1 MLQFVWWFI
10 LLYLFEFIFFFLFF
24 LYKLYF
30 LVTNNVS
37 LSIIGGKLNRHI
49 NSKKNITCNL
59 DYTNFKFIFHL
70 KSFIYN
76 PPSWYKK
83 VINCFGIS
91 TVILIFKISI
101 SYKFLISNVLFINFF
116 NKTIDIV
123 NILSNYYIY
132 FKILYYT
139 LFFFFIFCQSYK
151 LYSWFNSHSE
161 INNNKLLNK
170 KELSLSVYIG
180 EYNEEN
186 VFVKEK
192 GLYQNILIT
201 GSIGSGKT
209 STAISNIL
217 DSLIKNNLGGLIID
231 IKGNFV
237 DTVNKIAK
245 KHLRQEDIEYIS
257 LNDNTIYNPLNEPN
271 LSSMELAS
279 IVKKVLTL
287 ISNSKENEPFWLD
300 KAEEYIRDFI
310 TLIRVYNNGN
320 LNFSE
325 IHNLVINKEYLK
337 EKLLNIK
344 DRILRNE
351 FPDEKLFELNSAIL
365 NINNDYL
372 GLDDRTFGII
382 RAEIT
387 RMTSV
392 FMSNVKYSK
401 KFCSNRVSNIRF
413 LSNKIYVL
421 SLDIANN
428 EKLSKIIATYLKLK
442 FQREILGNHKKDKS
456 VFFLCDE
463 YQEVC
468 NAQDGNFFSLSR
480 EYKCIN
486 VISMQSYSS
495 LVNSLLDEHLADV
508 IIQNFVNKI
517 WFRNDDYFTIQR
529 IISILGKEKILN
541 KSKSYTE
548 NGKNTRY
555 NIFANKLISYK
566 SDFSESYSEN
576 EVMQEKY
583 TYDFFTQ
590 KLNTFEAMCMLS
602 DGYKINLYEKIKLK
616 IWEDDSNEEKL

>member
-59 DYTNFKFIFHL
+59 DYTSFKFIFHL

-101 SYKFLISNVLFINFF
+101 SYKFLISNVLFINLF

-139 LFFFFIFCQSYK
+139 LFFFFIFFQIYK

-170 KELSLSVYIG
+170 KELPLSVYIG

-351 FPDEKLFELNSAIL
+351 FSDEKLFELNSAIL
-365 NINNDYL
+365 NVNNDYL

-392 FMSNVKYSK
+392 FMSSVKYSK
-401 KFCSNRVSNIRF
+401 KFCSNIVSNIRF

-590 KLNTFEAMCMLS
+590 KLNAFEAMCILS

>member
-10 LLYLFEFIFFFLFF
+10 LLYLFEFIFFFWFF

-59 DYTNFKFIFHL
+59 GYTNFKLIFYL
-70 KSFIYN
+70 KNFIYN

-83 VINCFGIS
+83 VINCIGIS

-101 SYKFLISNVLFINFF
+101 SYKFLISNVLFINLF

-132 FKILYYT
+132 FKILYYI
-139 LFFFFIFCQSYK
+139 LFFFFIFCQIYK
-151 LYSWFNSHSE
+151 FYSWFNSHSE
-161 INNNKLLNK
+161 INNKLLNK
-170 KELSLSVYIG
+170 KELPLSVYIG

-186 VFVKEK
+186 VFIKEK

-257 LNDNTIYNPLNEPN
+257 LNDNTIYNPLNEPD
-271 LSSMELAS
+271 LSSTEIAS

-351 FPDEKLFELNSAIL
+351 FSDEKLFELNSAIL

-392 FMSNVKYSK
+392 FMSNVKYFK

-442 FQREILGNHKKDKS
+442 FQREILDNHKKDKS

-468 NAQDGNFFSLSR
+468 NVQDGNFFSLSR

-495 LVNSLLDEHLADV
+495 LVNSLLDEHSADV

-616 IWEDDSNEEKL
+616 IWEDDSNEDKL

>member
-101 SYKFLISNVLFINFF
+101 SYKFLISNVLFINLF

-139 LFFFFIFCQSYK
+139 LFFFFIFFQIYK

-170 KELSLSVYIG
+170 KELPLSVYIG

-351 FPDEKLFELNSAIL
+351 FSDEKLFELNSAIL

-392 FMSNVKYSK
+392 FMSSVKYSK
-401 KFCSNRVSNIRF
+401 KFCSNIVSNIRF

-442 FQREILGNHKKDKS
+442 FQREILSNHKKDKS

-590 KLNTFEAMCMLS
+590 KLNAFEAMCILS

>member
-1 MLQFVWWFI
+1 
-10 LLYLFEFIFFFLFF
+10 
-24 LYKLYF
+24 
-30 LVTNNVS
+30 
-37 LSIIGGKLNRHI
+37 
-49 NSKKNITCNL
+49 
-59 DYTNFKFIFHL
+59 
-70 KSFIYN
+70 
-76 PPSWYKK
+76 
-83 VINCFGIS
+83 
-91 TVILIFKISI
+91 
-101 SYKFLISNVLFINFF
+101 
-116 NKTIDIV
+116 
-123 NILSNYYIY
+123 
-132 FKILYYT
+132 LYYT
-139 LFFFFIFCQSYK
+139 LFFFFIFCQIYK
-151 LYSWFNSHSE
+151 LYSWVNSHSE

-170 KELSLSVYIG
+170 KELPLSVYIG
-180 EYNEEN
+180 KYNEEN
-186 VFVKEK
+186 VFIKEK

-351 FPDEKLFELNSAIL
+351 FSDEKLFELNSAIL

-392 FMSNVKYSK
+392 FMSSVKYSK

>member
-1 MLQFVWWFI
+1 M
-10 LLYLFEFIFFFLFF
+10 
-24 LYKLYF
+24 
-30 LVTNNVS
+30 
-37 LSIIGGKLNRHI
+37 NRHI

-59 DYTNFKFIFHL
+59 DYTSFKFIFHL

-101 SYKFLISNVLFINFF
+101 SYKFLISNVLFINIF

-161 INNNKLLNK
+161 INSNKLLNK
-170 KELSLSVYIG
+170 KELPLSVYIG

-186 VFVKEK
+186 VFIKEK

-351 FPDEKLFELNSAIL
+351 FSDEKLFELNSAIL

-382 RAEIT
+382 RAEIA

-392 FMSNVKYSK
+392 FMSSVKYSK
-401 KFCSNRVSNIRF
+401 KFCSNIVSNIRF

-442 FQREILGNHKKDKS
+442 FQREILSNHKKDKS